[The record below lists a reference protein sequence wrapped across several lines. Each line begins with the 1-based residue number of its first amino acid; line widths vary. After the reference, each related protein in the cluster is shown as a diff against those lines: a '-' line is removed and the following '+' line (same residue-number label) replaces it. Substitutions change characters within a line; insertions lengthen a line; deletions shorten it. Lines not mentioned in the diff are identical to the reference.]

1 MKIINFLIIFSL
13 FIFLGCSQGFFG
25 IANKETFIVETLSM
39 PVPLKESG
47 NYCPFNLSFSKT
59 DDNSKIFYKIDNK
72 EVNDFKIIDN
82 EYTTPIKIESDCIVS
97 VIKKKD
103 NLISK
108 ILKLNYKIFK
118 RNITSPIPLKVD
130 GKYLPFIFSFIEE
143 KDYSIKYKISD
154 RLIEEYDEIDQI
166 YTGEIAINQSCFV
179 NGYRVIGEEI
189 SPILNVRYEIY
200 GDELISPVASKTG
213 GTYPA
218 FMLSLSGDENGG
230 VIKYVISDKEITEYD
245 SINIDYS
252 SPILIKDDCVISTYL
267 KLGEKI
273 SKIISYKY
281 VIDKTKLSIPIPS
294 KTSGNYLPF
303 DLGLTSSLGV
313 VYYELSTIPLTNFTQ
328 ITKTYTDK
336 IKIENDIIV
345 SAYVKNGN
353 DYSLIINLDY
363 KIYKRNISTPIPSKL
378 SGTYTPFKL
387 MFTTET
393 GYEIKYKITDNIE
406 TYYENIDQIYTGE
419 IAINQSCYVNGYR
432 VKGDEISPIL
442 NMKYEIYGDE
452 LISPVASKTGGTY
465 PAFMLSLSGNEN
477 GGVIKYVIS
486 DKEIAE
492 YDSINTDYSS
502 PILIKDDC
510 VISTYLKLGEKIS
523 KIISYKYV
531 IDKSKLSIPIP
542 SKTSGNYLPF
552 DLGLTSSLGVVYYE
566 LSTIPLTNFTQIT
579 KTYTDKIK
587 IENDIIVSAYVKNGN
602 DYSEVINLNYS
613 IMKNRLAT
621 PISNKL
627 SGTYN
632 QFLLKFVDENDG
644 SQIMYRKSNE
654 STDKYDLITTLY
666 DKSSSV
672 LINND
677 TIINA
682 YKIKNSE
689 ISAIIKL
696 DYKITGAI
704 NSPAPDRLT
713 GEYFP
718 FSLSFENTDDSK
730 IFYIATDSQKTK
742 YEDINTEYKTPVP
755 ISNSCIVSYYKIK
768 DDFVSTIGSQNYQ
781 IISAT
786 PDAAQII
793 NPAGTNGI
801 LRWDELFYNKITW
814 SNTISSGDLKYHILF
829 DFNSDG
835 SFEYSINNSNSPERL
850 LTEDDMKNLGYNDCQ
865 LSLRVDIKDNY
876 GILLKEGISKQYK
889 YTHKLK
895 SLKDFNLDLIDVE
908 NNNNNFF
915 VSYAGKDINGD
926 INLGFMLLDYK
937 HTVLFDKKKTTILKS
952 DILSLSTCYG
962 SDKGAFV
969 LNVDDNG
976 INKVFTLFDIN
987 TNNPLGD
994 IGSGFEGRTAFIKYY
1009 NNKFYLVYID
1019 KTNKLILNIYNLDGA
1034 LSSTKIL
1041 KDDFSLSDSIISF
1054 ENKGNYFM
1062 ISVEYLNLGITKIK
1076 SYIYNLDFSSY
1087 VLYNC
1092 DNSVNMESPTTA
1104 INLNK
1109 AGVLWVENNI
1119 DYYYKLAL
1127 VPEGTVG
1134 NKVFIDIGSGKKPDI
1149 CENNNEFLFVYSKNY
1164 YGKEELYY
1172 GTIDQNGLVTIPKR
1186 VTSDYKTR
1194 NSLRIIGNDKK
1205 YLFWIED
1212 NINIGISRI
1221 F

>member
-1 MKIINFLIIFSL
+1 MKIIKFLIIFSL
-13 FIFLGCSQGFFG
+13 FVFLSCSQGFFG

-39 PVPLKESG
+39 PIPLKESG
-47 NYCPFNLSFSKT
+47 NYCPFNLSFSQT

-72 EVNDFKIIDN
+72 EINDFKIIDN

-154 RLIEEYDEIDQI
+154 KLIEEYDE
-166 YTGEIAINQSCFV
+166 
-179 NGYRVIGEEI
+179 
-189 SPILNVRYEIY
+189 
-200 GDELISPVASKTG
+200 
-213 GTYPA
+213 
-218 FMLSLSGDENGG
+218 
-230 VIKYVISDKEITEYD
+230 
-245 SINIDYS
+245 
-252 SPILIKDDCVISTYL
+252 
-267 KLGEKI
+267 
-273 SKIISYKY
+273 
-281 VIDKTKLSIPIPS
+281 
-294 KTSGNYLPF
+294 
-303 DLGLTSSLGV
+303 
-313 VYYELSTIPLTNFTQ
+313 
-328 ITKTYTDK
+328 
-336 IKIENDIIV
+336 
-345 SAYVKNGN
+345 
-353 DYSLIINLDY
+353 
-363 KIYKRNISTPIPSKL
+363 
-378 SGTYTPFKL
+378 
-387 MFTTET
+387 
-393 GYEIKYKITDNIE
+393 
-406 TYYENIDQIYTGE
+406 IDQIYTGE

-486 DKEIAE
+486 DKEITE
-492 YDSINTDYSS
+492 YDSINIDYSS

-510 VISTYLKLGEKIS
+510 VISTYLKLGQKIS

-531 IDKSKLSIPIP
+531 IDKTKLSIPIP

-566 LSTIPLTNFTQIT
+566 LSTIPLNSYTQIT

-613 IMKNRLAT
+613 IMKNKLAT

-672 LINND
+672 LINSN

-689 ISAIIKL
+689 ISAVIKL

-704 NSPAPDRLT
+704 NSPAPDRVT

-730 IFYIATDSQKTK
+730 IYYIATDSQKTK
-742 YEDINTEYKTPVP
+742 YEDINTEYKTPVS

-768 DDFVSTIGSQNYQ
+768 DDFVSTIGNQNYQ
-781 IISAT
+781 IISTT

-835 SFEYSINNSNSPERL
+835 SFEYSINNGNSPERG

-865 LSLRVDIKDNY
+865 LSIRVDIKDNY

-889 YTHKLK
+889 YTHKIK

-952 DILSLSTCYG
+952 DILSLSTGYG

-976 INKVFTLFDIN
+976 INKVFSLFDIN

-1019 KTNKLILNIYNLDGA
+1019 KTNKLILNIYNLDGT

-1076 SYIYNLDFSSY
+1076 SYIYNPDFSTY

-1092 DNSVNMESPTTA
+1092 DNDVNMNSPSGV

-1109 AGVLWVENNI
+1109 SGVIWVENSI
-1119 DYYYKLAL
+1119 DYYYKLST
-1127 VPEGTVG
+1127 VPEGVAG
-1134 NKVFIDIGSGKKPDI
+1134 DKIFIDIGSGKKPDI

-1172 GTIDQNGLVTIPKR
+1172 GIIDQNGITNIPKR
-1186 VTSDYKTR
+1186 ITSDYKTR